1 MRNEKDTRLK
11 FLEETA
17 IQMMGAARTAPKG
30 RGKDNLEIALL
41 SGDEL
46 KAVAAEMSKIG
57 TERKLPNFERDA
69 ENVLA
74 ASFVVLI
81 GTRISPI
88 GLPVCG
94 LCGFENCGKKPAGV
108 PCQFNIVDL
117 GIALGSAVALAADH
131 RADNRIMYT
140 IGLAAQRLKLFGP
153 EIAVAYGIPLSCTGK
168 SPFFDR

>member
-1 MRNEKDTRLK
+1 MRNEKETRLK

-46 KAVAAEMSKIG
+46 KAVAKEMSAIG
-57 TERKLPNFERDA
+57 AEHKLSNFERDA
-69 ENVLA
+69 ANVLA
-74 ASFVVLI
+74 SSFVVLI
-81 GTRISPI
+81 GARISPV

-94 LCGFENCGKKPAGV
+94 LCGFENCGKKPPQV
-108 PCQFNIVDL
+108 PCHFNIVDL
-117 GIALGSAVALAADH
+117 GIALGSAVSVAADR
-131 RADNRIMYT
+131 RADCRIMYT
-140 IGLAAQRLKLFGP
+140 IGLAALRLKLFGP
-153 EIAVAYGIPLSCTGK
+153 EIPVAYGIPLSCTAK